1 MCGTIGRMANWEC
14 VVESANRL
22 GECTL
27 WCEREQALW
36 WVDSRG
42 PSLWRHHPG
51 SGATRS
57 LPLPEVVGSFCFRDR
72 GGMVVAMASGFHFL
86 DPESGALAPI
96 ADPESSL
103 PENRFNDGRCDR
115 RGRFLSGTMCD
126 VRRDPAGSLYR
137 LDPDLSCTKLRGD
150 LIVPNSIAWTPD
162 NRTMYL
168 ADTYRHRIM
177 ACDYDID
184 SGEISDE
191 RMFVDASGHPG
202 RPDGSCVDEDGCLWN
217 AEYGGWR
224 LVRYTPGGKIDR
236 TIDLPVSNPTC
247 CCFGGRDL
255 DILYVTSAT
264 QRLTPED
271 LAKQPLAGGVFA
283 VRPGVKGLP
292 EARFAG

>member
-1 MCGTIGRMANWEC
+1 MANWEC
-14 VVESANRL
+14 LVDSASRL

-42 PSLWRHHPG
+42 PSLWRHHPA

-57 LPLPEVVGSFCFRDR
+57 IPLPEVVGSFCFRNR

-86 DPESGALAPI
+86 DPDTGALQPI

-150 LIVPNSIAWTPD
+150 LIVPNSIAWSPD
-162 NRTMYL
+162 NRRLYL

-177 ACDYDID
+177 AFDYDIEC
-184 SGEISDE
+184 GAISNE
-191 RMFVDASGHPG
+191 RLFVDASGHPG
-202 RPDGSCVDEDGCLWN
+202 RPDGSCIDEDGCLWN

-224 LVRYTPGGKIDR
+224 LVRYTPEGKIDR
-236 TIDLPVSNPTC
+236 TIELPVSNPTC
-247 CCFGGRDL
+247 CCFGGEDL
-255 DILYVTSAT
+255 DILYVSSAT
-264 QRLTPED
+264 QRLAPEE
-271 LAKQPLAGGVFA
+271 LAEQPLAGGVFA
-283 VRPGVKGLP
+283 VRPGVKGLT

>member
-1 MCGTIGRMANWEC
+1 MANWDC
-14 VVESANRL
+14 IVKSANRL

-27 WCEREQALW
+27 WDEREQALW

-42 PSLWRHHPG
+42 PALWRHDPA

-57 LPLPEVVGSFCFRDR
+57 IPLPEVVGSFCFRT
-72 GGMVVAMASGFHFL
+72 GSGMVVAMASGFHFL
-86 DPESGALAPI
+86 DPGTGSLQPV
-96 ADPESSL
+96 ADPEAHL

-126 VRRDPAGSLYR
+126 ARRDPTGSLYR
-137 LDPDLSCTKLRGD
+137 LDADLSCTRLRGD

-162 NRTMYL
+162 DKVMYL
-168 ADTYRHRIM
+168 ADTYRHKIS
-177 ACDYDID
+177 AYDYDID
-184 SGEISDE
+184 SGSISNE
-191 RMFVDASGHPG
+191 RLFVDAGTHPG
-202 RPDGSCVDEDGCLWN
+202 RPDGSCMDADGCLWN

-224 LVRYTPGGKIDR
+224 LVRYTPAGRIDR
-236 TIDLPVSNPTC
+236 VIELPVSNPTC

-255 DILYVTSAT
+255 DVLYVSSAT
-264 QRLTPED
+264 QRLTPEE

-292 EARFAG
+292 EARFSG

>member
-1 MCGTIGRMANWEC
+1 MCGTIGPMANGEC
-14 VVESANRL
+14 VVRSANRL

-27 WCEREQALW
+27 WCEREQVLW

-42 PSLWRHHPG
+42 PSLWRHDPG

-57 LPLPEVVGSFCFRDR
+57 LALPEVVGSFCFRAR
-72 GGMVVAMASGFHFL
+72 GGMVAALASGFHFL
-86 DPESGALAPI
+86 DPESGKLAPI
-96 ADPESSL
+96 ADPEASL

-137 LDPDLSCTKLRGD
+137 LDPDLSCTRLHGD
-150 LIVPNSIAWTPD
+150 LIVPNSLAWSPD

-177 ACDYDID
+177 AFDYDID
-184 SGEISDE
+184 SGAISNE
-191 RMFVDASGHPG
+191 RLFVDASGHPG

-224 LVRYTPGGKIDR
+224 LVRYTPDGKIDR
-236 TIDLPVSNPTC
+236 AIELPVANPTC
-247 CCFGGRDL
+247 CCFGGKDF
-255 DILYVTSAT
+255 DTLYVSSAT
-264 QRLTPED
+264 QRLAPED

-283 VRPGVKGLP
+283 VRPGVRGLP

>member
-1 MCGTIGRMANWEC
+1 MANWDC

-27 WCEREQALW
+27 WCGREQALW

-42 PSLWRHHPG
+42 PSLWRHDPAL
-51 SGATRS
+51 GATRS

-72 GGMVVAMASGFHFL
+72 GGMVLAMASGFHFL
-86 DPESGALAPI
+86 DPGTGALSPI
-96 ADPESSL
+96 TDPESSL

-115 RGRFLSGTMCD
+115 RGRFLSGTMND

-150 LIVPNSIAWTPD
+150 LIVPNSLAWSPD
-162 NRTMYL
+162 DRTMYL

-177 ACDYDID
+177 AYDYDFD
-184 SGEISDE
+184 SGAISNE
-191 RMFVDASGHPG
+191 RLFVDASGHPG
-202 RPDGSCVDEDGCLWN
+202 RPDGSCVDADGCLWN

-224 LVRYTPGGKIDR
+224 LVRYTPQGRIDR
-236 TIDLPVSNPTC
+236 MIAMPVSNPTC
-247 CCFGGRDL
+247 CCFGGKDL
-255 DILYVTSAT
+255 DILYVSSAT
-264 QRLTPED
+264 QRLTAED

-283 VRPGVKGLP
+283 VRPGVRGLP